1 MVQPPFPFSAH
12 LWLPPT
18 PSASTPPLLPLLHS
32 NSEVYLCN
40 LYNYIMP
47 TLRLTADQYQTHL
60 DLVPM
65 PRAAI
70 YIPFLHLSYLPD
82 PFSLTI
88 AGNYLFNSFLCVT
101 CLLYI
106 AGLEQN
112 EKTAFFSFLPRH
124 PAGSYPLECPFHR
137 YVGAP

>member
-1 MVQPPFPFSAH
+1 MLTTMYTLCHGTTSLPLLQSPLAASNPICLYSA
-12 LWLPPT
+12 
-18 PSASTPPLLPLLHS
+18 PSASTLLPLPPLHS
-32 NSEVYLCN
+32 ISEAYLRSLCN
-40 LYNYIMP
+40 YITP

-88 AGNYLFNSFLCVT
+88 MGNYSFLV
-101 CLLYI
+101 
-106 AGLEQN
+106 
-112 EKTAFFSFLPRH
+112 
-124 PAGSYPLECPFHR
+124 
-137 YVGAP
+137 